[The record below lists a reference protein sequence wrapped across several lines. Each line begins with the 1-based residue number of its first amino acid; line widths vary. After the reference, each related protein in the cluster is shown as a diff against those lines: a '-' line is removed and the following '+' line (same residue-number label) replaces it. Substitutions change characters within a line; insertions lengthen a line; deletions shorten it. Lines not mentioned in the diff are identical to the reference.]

1 MQGLHA
7 ARYSGLGIHT
17 TITHTEM
24 VCCCMEL
31 VYNFFSKITQMF
43 IHTHKITQMLCSC
56 RGVKW
61 SFQNNTNI
69 YIHFHHSSNI

>member
-24 VCCCMEL
+24 VCCCVEL

-43 IHTHKITQMLCSC
+43 IHTQNHANDMLM
-56 RGVKW
+56 
-61 SFQNNTNI
+61 
-69 YIHFHHSSNI
+69 

>member
-43 IHTHKITQMLCSC
+43 IHTQNHANAMLM
-56 RGVKW
+56 
-61 SFQNNTNI
+61 
-69 YIHFHHSSNI
+69 